1 MNKALF
7 ILLVFLSTPLQAQFE
22 EREGVFYINGDA
34 VKAIELSLALSA
46 IDFGD
51 VYNDSEVDSVVMDFT
66 VNAENTYDYTVE
78 ISNDDSTGVVQ
89 ISWTSSGGYTADSL
103 TYIDTG
109 TGTYQAHEFY
119 VDLDTGNMNG
129 DLAATVTVMVAY
141 NDIAQ

>member
-1 MNKALF
+1 MNKIAFVMLF
-7 ILLVFLSTPLQAQFE
+7 FSAFLQAKFE
-22 EREGVFYINGDA
+22 EKEGVFYINGDA

-51 VYNDSEVDSVVMDFT
+51 VYNDSEVDSVVVDFT

-78 ISNDDSTGVVQ
+78 ISNDDSTGVLQ
-89 ISWTSSGGYTADSL
+89 ISQTSSGGYTADSL

>member
-1 MNKALF
+1 MNRVLF
-7 ILLVFLSTPLQAQFE
+7 ILLFFLSTPLQAQFE

-51 VYNDSEVDSVVMDFT
+51 VYNDSEVDSVVVDFT
-66 VNAENTYDYTVE
+66 VNAEDTYDYTVE

-89 ISWTSSGGYTADSL
+89 ISRSSSGGYTADSL
-103 TYIDTG
+103 TYTDTG
-109 TGTYQAHEFY
+109 TGAYQAHEFY
-119 VDLDTGNMNG
+119 VDLDTGNMSG

>member
-1 MNKALF
+1 VNKIAFIMLF
-7 ILLVFLSTPLQAQFE
+7 FSAFSQAQFE

-51 VYNDSEVDSVVMDFT
+51 VYNDSEVDSVVVDFT

-78 ISNDDSTGVVQ
+78 ISNDDSTGVLQ
-89 ISWTSSGGYTADSL
+89 ISQTSSGGYTADSL

-109 TGTYQAHEFY
+109 TGAYQAHEFY
-119 VDLDTGNMNG
+119 VDLDTGNMSG

>member
-1 MNKALF
+1 VNKIAFVMLF
-7 ILLVFLSTPLQAQFE
+7 FSAFLQAKFE
-22 EREGVFYINGDA
+22 EKEGVFYINGDA

-51 VYNDSEVDSVVMDFT
+51 VYNDSEVDSVVVDFT

-78 ISNDDSTGVVQ
+78 ISNDDSTGVLQ
-89 ISWTSSGGYTADSL
+89 ISQTSSGGYTADSL

>member
-1 MNKALF
+1 VNKIAFVMLF
-7 ILLVFLSTPLQAQFE
+7 FSAFLQAKFE
-22 EREGVFYINGDA
+22 EKEGVFYINGDA

-51 VYNDSEVDSVVMDFT
+51 VYNDSEVDSVVVDFT

-78 ISNDDSTGVVQ
+78 ISNDDSTGVLQ
-89 ISWTSSGGYTADSL
+89 ISQTSSGGYTADSL

-109 TGTYQAHEFY
+109 TGAYQAHEFY
-119 VDLDTGNMNG
+119 VDLDTGNMSG